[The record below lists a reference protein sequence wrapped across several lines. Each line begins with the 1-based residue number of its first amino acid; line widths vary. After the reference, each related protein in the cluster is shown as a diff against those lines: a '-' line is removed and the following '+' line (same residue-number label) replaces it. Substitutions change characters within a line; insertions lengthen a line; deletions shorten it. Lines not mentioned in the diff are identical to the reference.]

1 MLKEDTEYL
10 SLLTQM
16 TNSKTSS
23 SKITECDNL
32 RQKKIK

>member
-10 SLLTQM
+10 SILTQM
-16 TNSKTSS
+16 TNTKTSS
-23 SKITECDNL
+23 SKITGRNNL